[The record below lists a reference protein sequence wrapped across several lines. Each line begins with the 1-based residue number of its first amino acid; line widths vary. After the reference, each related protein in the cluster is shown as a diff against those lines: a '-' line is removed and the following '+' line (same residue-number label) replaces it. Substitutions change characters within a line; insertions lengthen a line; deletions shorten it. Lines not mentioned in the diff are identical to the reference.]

1 MLMNILIGL
10 ATMGLCLMLQSWL
23 MVVAIR
29 YYVGHNFFGND
40 PSAWGIFGTLNA
52 VMAVLVLGNCAQLTI
67 WAIVLRMLGEFEE
80 LGVAVYHSAVNFT
93 SLGYGDIV
101 MSERRRLLGPLEA
114 VNGMLM
120 IGISTAVFMTV
131 LQDTYQKTKAARGG
145 KI

>member
-10 ATMGLCLMLQSWL
+10 ATMATCLMLQSWL
-23 MVVAIR
+23 IVVAIR
-29 YYVGHNFFGND
+29 YYVSHNYLGND

-52 VMAVLVLGNCAQLTI
+52 VMVVLVLGNCAQLTV
-67 WAIVLRMLGEFEE
+67 WAIVLRMLGEFDA

-101 MSERRRLLGPLEA
+101 MSDRRRLLGPLEA

-131 LQDTYQKTKAARGG
+131 LQDTYARTKAARGG
-145 KI
+145 QI